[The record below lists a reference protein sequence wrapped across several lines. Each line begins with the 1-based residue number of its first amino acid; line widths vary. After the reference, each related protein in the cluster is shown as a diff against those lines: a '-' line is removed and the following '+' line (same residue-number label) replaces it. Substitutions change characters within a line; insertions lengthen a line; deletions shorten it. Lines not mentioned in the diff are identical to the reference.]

1 MNYVAV
7 RGDKIKP
14 QNVSRETF
22 CKTLAGR
29 GEKMRQEKDLL
40 GKREVPEE
48 VYYGI
53 HTLRALENF
62 PLSGYRVSPILIKAI
77 ALIKKAAAEVNSELG
92 YLPAALAQAIAG
104 AADEV
109 MDGKWQ
115 EQFVVDALQG
125 GAGTSTNMNVNEV
138 LANRAIEL
146 LGGKLGNYD
155 LVHPLNHVNLHQST
169 NDVYPTA
176 LRIAAIWL
184 LKPLSDSCALLQT
197 ALQEKEAEFAGVIKV
212 GRTEMQDA
220 VPIMLGQ
227 EFSAY
232 AGAIARDRWRLY
244 KVEERLRQAALGG
257 TAVGTGLN
265 ADKKYIF
272 MVNDR
277 VRQQAGIGLAR
288 AENMIDVIQNAD
300 VFVEV
305 SGLLK
310 ALAVNLGKIAHDL
323 RLLSSGP
330 RAGLGEIKL
339 PERQA
344 GSSIMPGKVNP
355 IIPEAVNQVAYHVMA
370 SDMAISMAAQSG
382 QLELNAFMPL
392 ITHHLLESL
401 AMLTNAVNILNQFC
415 IQGITANVERCNA
428 LLQNSQVSVTALV
441 PHIGYDLA
449 SKVARL
455 AQEENIT
462 VRQAALQLGV
472 LPEDKIDAALDPR
485 VMTRPG
491 IGGKAR

>member
-1 MNYVAV
+1 
-7 RGDKIKP
+7 
-14 QNVSRETF
+14 
-22 CKTLAGR
+22 
-29 GEKMRQEKDLL
+29 MRIEKDLL
-40 GKREVPEE
+40 GEREVPAD

-62 PLSGYRVSPILIKAI
+62 PLSGYKVAAVLVKAI
-77 ALIKKAAAEVNSELG
+77 ALIKKSAAEVNAELG
-92 YLPAALAQAIAG
+92 YLPKELAQAIG
-104 AADEV
+104 TAANEI

-115 EQFVVDALQG
+115 DQFVVDALQG

-138 LANRAIEL
+138 LANRAIEI
-146 LGGKLGNYD
+146 LGGSRGDYQ
-155 LVHPLNHVNLHQST
+155 LVHPLNHVNMHQST

-184 LKPLSDSCALLQT
+184 LKPLSDECA
-197 ALQEKEAEFAGVIKV
+197 ALQQALQDKEADFAGIIKV

-257 TAVGTGLN
+257 TAIGTGLN
-265 ADKKYIF
+265 ADKKYIY

-277 VRQQAGIGLAR
+277 VRQYAGVGLAR

-323 RLLSSGP
+323 RLMSSGP
-330 RAGLGEIKL
+330 RAGLGEIRL

-355 IIPEAVNQVAYHVMA
+355 IIPEAVNQVAFHVMA
-370 SDMAISMAAQSG
+370 SDMAIAMAAQSG

-392 ITHHLLESL
+392 IAHHLLESL
-401 AMLTNAVNILNQFC
+401 SLLTNAVKILHEFC
-415 IQGITANVERCNA
+415 IRGVTANCEQCTA
-428 LLQNSQVSVTALV
+428 LLNNSQVSVTALV

-449 SKVARL
+449 SQVARK
-455 AQEENIT
+455 AMEENTT
-462 VRQAALQLGV
+462 VREAAIRLAV
-472 LPEDKIDAALDPR
+472 LPEEKIDAALDPR
-485 VMTRPG
+485 AMTHPG
-491 IGGKAR
+491 IAGKPK

>member
-1 MNYVAV
+1 MRV
-7 RGDKIKP
+7 
-14 QNVSRETF
+14 ET
-22 CKTLAGR
+22 
-29 GEKMRQEKDLL
+29 DLL
-40 GKREVPEE
+40 GEREVPAD

-53 HTLRALENF
+53 HTLRAIENF
-62 PLSGYRVSPILIKAI
+62 PLSGYKVSYFLIKAI
-77 ALIKKAAAEVNSELG
+77 TLIKKAAAEVNAELG
-92 YLPAALAQAIAG
+92 YLSKEMAQAIAI

-109 MDGKWQ
+109 MHGKWCD
-115 EQFVVDALQG
+115 QFVVDALQG

-146 LGGKLGNYD
+146 LGGRPGDYD
-155 LVHPLNHVNLHQST
+155 IVHPLNHVNMHQST

-184 LKPLSDSCALLQT
+184 LKPLSEGCA
-197 ALQEKEAEFAGVIKV
+197 ALQEALQAKEAEFAGVIKV

-220 VPIMLGQ
+220 VPVMLGQ

-232 AGAIARDRWRLY
+232 AGAVSRDRWRLY

-257 TAVGTGLN
+257 TAIGTGLN
-265 ADKKYIF
+265 ADRKYIF

-277 VRQQAGIGLAR
+277 VRQYAGIGLAR

-355 IIPEAVNQVAYHVMA
+355 IIPEAINQVAFHVMA
-370 SDMAISMAAQSG
+370 SDMAITIAAQSG
-382 QLELNAFMPL
+382 QLELNPFMPL
-392 ITHHLLESL
+392 IAHHLLESL
-401 AMLTNAVNILNQFC
+401 SVLTNAVKVLNEFC
-415 IQGITANVERCNA
+415 IQGIVADSERCQA
-428 LLQNSQVSVTALV
+428 LLAGSQVSVTALV

-455 AQEENIT
+455 ALATGVT
-462 VRQAALQLGV
+462 VRQAALELAV
-472 LPEDKIDAALDPR
+472 LPELQIDAILDPR
-485 VMTRPG
+485 AMTRPG
-491 IGGKAR
+491 IAGAQK

>member
-1 MNYVAV
+1 
-7 RGDKIKP
+7 
-14 QNVSRETF
+14 
-22 CKTLAGR
+22 
-29 GEKMRQEKDLL
+29 MRIEKDLL
-40 GKREVPEE
+40 GEREVPTD

-62 PLSGYRVSPILIKAI
+62 PISGYRVAPTLIKAI
-77 ALIKKAAAEVNSELG
+77 AVIKKAAAAVNTELG
-92 YLPAALAQAIAG
+92 YLSKEKAQAIG
-104 AADEV
+104 IAADEV
-109 MDGKWQ
+109 IGGQWQ

-125 GAGTSTNMNVNEV
+125 GAGTSTNMNINEV

-146 LGGKLGNYD
+146 LGGQRGDYNII
-155 LVHPLNHVNLHQST
+155 HPLNHVNMAQST

-184 LKPLSDSCALLQT
+184 LKPLSEGCA
-197 ALQEKEAEFAGVIKV
+197 ALQDALQAKEAEFAGVIKV

-220 VPIMLGQ
+220 LPVMLGQ

-277 VRQQAGIGLAR
+277 VRQYTGIGLAR
-288 AENMIDVIQNAD
+288 AENMIDVTQNAD

-310 ALAVNLGKIAHDL
+310 ALAVNLGKMAHDF

-330 RAGLGEIKL
+330 RAGLGEIRL

-344 GSSIMPGKVNP
+344 GSSIMPGKINP
-355 IIPEAVNQVAYHVMA
+355 IIPEAINQIAFHVMA
-370 SDMAISMAAQSG
+370 ADMAIAMAAQSG
-382 QLELNAFMPL
+382 QLELNPFMPL
-392 ITHHLLESL
+392 IAHHLLESL
-401 AMLTNAVNILNQFC
+401 TILTNAVKMVNEFC
-415 IQGITANVERCNA
+415 VQGITANVERCREMLN
-428 LLQNSQVSVTALV
+428 NSVISVTALV

-449 SKVARL
+449 SQVARK
-455 AQEENIT
+455 AMEHGIT
-462 VRQAALQLGV
+462 VREAVIELAI
-472 LPEDKIDAALDPR
+472 LPVEKIDAILDPR
-485 VMTRPG
+485 AMTRPG
-491 IGGKAR
+491 IAGAPK

>member
-1 MNYVAV
+1 
-7 RGDKIKP
+7 
-14 QNVSRETF
+14 
-22 CKTLAGR
+22 
-29 GEKMRQEKDLL
+29 MRLEKDLL
-40 GKREVPEE
+40 GEREVSEE

-62 PLSGYRVSPILIKAI
+62 PLSGYRVSTILIKAI
-77 ALIKKAAAEVNSELG
+77 ALIKKAAAEVNAELG
-92 YLPAALAQAIAG
+92 YLPKEQAQAIAT
-104 AADEV
+104 AATEV
-109 MDGKWQ
+109 MEGTWQ
-115 EQFVVDALQG
+115 DQFVVDALQG

-146 LGGKLGNYD
+146 LGGKRGEYN
-155 LVHPLNHVNLHQST
+155 LVHPLNHVNMHQST

-184 LKPLSDSCALLQT
+184 LKPLSDGCAM
-197 ALQEKEAEFAGVIKV
+197 LQEVLQKKEAEFAGVIKV

-257 TAVGTGLN
+257 TAIGTGLN

-310 ALAVNLGKIAHDL
+310 ALAVNLGKLSHDL
-323 RLLSSGP
+323 RLMSSGP
-330 RAGLGEIKL
+330 RAGLGELCL

-355 IIPEAVNQVAYHVMA
+355 IIPEAVNQVVYHVMA
-370 SDMAISMAAQSG
+370 SDMAIAMAAQSG

-392 ITHHLLESL
+392 IAHHLLESL
-401 AMLTNAVNILNQFC
+401 TILTNAVKILTELC
-415 IQGITANVERCNA
+415 VEGITANVDRCSA
-428 LLQNSQVSVTALV
+428 LLQISQVSVTALV

-449 SKVARL
+449 SKVARY
-455 AQEENIT
+455 AMEQNIT
-462 VRQAALQLGV
+462 VREAALKLEV
-472 LPEDKIDAALDPR
+472 LPEDRIDAALDPR
-485 VMTRPG
+485 AMTRPG
-491 IGGKAR
+491 IAGTK

>member
-1 MNYVAV
+1 
-7 RGDKIKP
+7 
-14 QNVSRETF
+14 
-22 CKTLAGR
+22 
-29 GEKMRQEKDLL
+29 MRVEKDLL
-40 GKREVPEE
+40 GEREVPSE

-62 PLSGYRVSPILIKAI
+62 PLSGYRVSAILVKAI
-77 ALIKKAAAEVNSELG
+77 ALIKKAAAEVNAELG
-92 YLPAALAQAIAG
+92 YLPKEIAQAIMT

-146 LGGKLGNYD
+146 LAGQRGDYHV
-155 LVHPLNHVNLHQST
+155 VHPLNHVNMHQST

-184 LKPLSDSCALLQT
+184 LKPLSDGCATLQ
-197 ALQEKEAEFAGVIKV
+197 ASLQEKEAEFAGIIKV

-257 TAVGTGLN
+257 TAIGTGLN

-277 VRQQAGIGLAR
+277 VRQYAGIGLAR

-323 RLLSSGP
+323 RLMSSGP
-330 RAGLGEIKL
+330 RAGLGEIRL

-355 IIPEAVNQVAYHVMA
+355 IIPEAVNQVVFHIMA
-370 SDMAISMAAQSG
+370 SDMAIAMAAQSG

-392 ITHHLLESL
+392 IAHHLLESL
-401 AMLTNAVNILNQFC
+401 TLLTNAIKILNEFC
-415 IQGITANVERCNA
+415 IQGITADSDRCTA
-428 LLQNSQVSVTALV
+428 LLNHSQVSVTALV

-449 SKVARL
+449 SKVARS
-455 AQEENIT
+455 AMEQNIT
-462 VRQAALQLGV
+462 VREAALQLSV
-472 LPEDKIDAALDPR
+472 LPEDRLDAALNPR
-485 VMTRPG
+485 AMTRPG
-491 IGGKAR
+491 IAGMPK

>member
-1 MNYVAV
+1 
-7 RGDKIKP
+7 
-14 QNVSRETF
+14 
-22 CKTLAGR
+22 
-29 GEKMRQEKDLL
+29 MRVEKDLL
-40 GKREVPEE
+40 GEREVPSE

-62 PLSGYRVSPILIKAI
+62 PLSGYRVSAILVKAI
-77 ALIKKAAAEVNSELG
+77 ALIKKAAAEVNAELG
-92 YLPAALAQAIAG
+92 YLPKELAQAIMT

-146 LGGKLGNYD
+146 LAGQRGDYHV
-155 LVHPLNHVNLHQST
+155 VHPLNHVNMHQST

-184 LKPLSDSCALLQT
+184 LKPLSDGCATLQA
-197 ALQEKEAEFAGVIKV
+197 ALQEKEAEFAGIIKV

-244 KVEERLRQAALGG
+244 KVEERLRQVALGG
-257 TAVGTGLN
+257 TAIGTGLN

-277 VRQQAGIGLAR
+277 VRQYAGIGLAR

-310 ALAVNLGKIAHDL
+310 ALAVNLGKMAHDL
-323 RLLSSGP
+323 RLMSSGP
-330 RAGLGEIKL
+330 RAGLGEIRL

-355 IIPEAVNQVAYHVMA
+355 IIPEAVNQVAFHVMA
-370 SDMAISMAAQSG
+370 SDMAIAMAAQSG

-392 ITHHLLESL
+392 IAHHLLESL
-401 AMLTNAVNILNQFC
+401 ALLTNAIKILNEFC
-415 IQGITANVERCNA
+415 IQGITADRDRCTA
-428 LLQNSQVSVTALV
+428 LLNHSQVSVTALV

-449 SKVARL
+449 SQVARS
-455 AQEENIT
+455 AMEQNIT
-462 VRQAALQLGV
+462 VKEAALQLSV
-472 LPEDKIDAALDPR
+472 LPEDRLDAALNPR
-485 VMTRPG
+485 AMTRPG
-491 IGGKAR
+491 IAGMPK